1 MTAPPHGLY
10 GAPIAM
16 PWQTILADLALILF
30 MMTAA
35 ALANAPDGSL
45 LPAAPG
51 AANPAK
57 AAPGAANPAKAAP
70 GVVKPLLP
78 APSMRGEPVG
88 VWRDGPGMPKLAD
101 WLAQQGRDPRLR
113 VSILVRHRNGQGQAA
128 IARAR
133 ALVTEAGA
141 RGASARIV
149 IEPGREDAV
158 SVVLAYDAE

>member
-1 MTAPPHGLY
+1 MKAPPHGLY
-10 GAPIAM
+10 GAPISM

-35 ALANAPDGSL
+35 ALASAPDT
-45 LPAAPG
+45 
-51 AANPAK
+51 
-57 AAPGAANPAKAAP
+57 
-70 GVVKPLLP
+70 PLLP
-78 APSMRGEPVG
+78 KSPPPAPSVRGEPVG
-88 VWRDGPGMPKLAD
+88 VWREGPGMPRLAD

-113 VSILVRHRNGQGQAA
+113 VSILVRHLGGHELAA
-128 IARAR
+128 LAHAQ

-149 IEPGREDAV
+149 IEPGREDAA